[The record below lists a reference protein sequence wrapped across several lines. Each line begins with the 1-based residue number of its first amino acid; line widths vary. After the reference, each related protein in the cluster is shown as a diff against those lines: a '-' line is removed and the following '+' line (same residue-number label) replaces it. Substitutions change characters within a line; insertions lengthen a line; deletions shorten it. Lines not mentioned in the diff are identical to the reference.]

1 MKIKTKYPRFESDF
15 LENLL
20 MCRGITDTSAYIKP
34 DSSSLE
40 DPHNLCN
47 WEKGVSLIRET
58 LEANGTIGLIV
69 DPDCDGYTSATI
81 IWQYLHRLNDNVQIT
96 YHIHSGKQHGISD
109 MMDVLLEKKYSLLI
123 CPDSSSND
131 YPYHKELSVIGT
143 KILVLDHHMADG
155 EFSENAVIINNQ
167 LSPEYKNKELTG
179 AGVVFQFCRL
189 LDEEFD
195 CNYANDY
202 IDLAALGI
210 CGDMGSLINLEN
222 RFITS
227 YGFNHLNNRM
237 FIALADKQAYSMKY
251 AVNYIGVAF
260 YIVPLIN
267 AMIRV
272 GTDEEKEN
280 LFSAFIK
287 GDEKIPSKKRGAK
300 GELERRCI
308 ESTRECTNAKN
319 RQGGILDKA
328 ETAIEVKIYKED
340 LLSNKILVIALDDD
354 LDFPSELN
362 GLLAMRMSAKF
373 KKPTL
378 IGRVGS
384 DGELRG
390 SIRGINDS
398 PLEDFRS
405 FLLQSG
411 LFDFV
416 EGHPNAAG
424 YGILEKRVDK
434 LLEYSNKALE
444 KVDFNEGAYEVDF
457 YCQYDDV
464 NLKQIIFETGMSD
477 NLWGQSCPEPKI
489 CIDNI
494 PLSLKDIEIIGQK
507 KDTIKFTIKGVSYV
521 YFKANGFI
529 EKISEGEIPSHF
541 YLTVIGKPNIN
552 EWGGRQAPQ
561 ILIESVEIIENE
573 YQF

>member
-1 MKIKTKYPRFESDF
+1 MKIKTKCPRFESDF

-20 MCRGITDTSAYIKP
+20 MYRGITDTSAYIKP

-40 DPHNLCN
+40 DSHNLCN

-58 LEANGTIGLIV
+58 LETNGTIGLIV

-109 MMDVLLEKKYSLLI
+109 MIDVLLEKKYSLLI

-131 YPYHKELSVIGT
+131 YPYHEELSVIGT
-143 KILVLDHHMADG
+143 KVLVLDHHMADG

-167 LSPEYKNKELTG
+167 LSPKYKNKELTG

-189 LDEEFD
+189 LDEEFN

-251 AVNYIGVAF
+251 IVNYIGVAF

-267 AMIRV
+267 AIVRV

-280 LFSAFIK
+280 LFAAFIK
-287 GDEKIPSKKRGAK
+287 GDERIPSKKRGAK
-300 GELERRCI
+300 GTLERRCV
-308 ESTRECTNAKN
+308 ESVRECTNAKN
-319 RQGGILDKA
+319 RQAGILDRA
-328 ETAIEVKIYKED
+328 ETTIEAKIYKED
-340 LLSNKILVIALDDD
+340 LLSNKILIITLDDS

-378 IGRVGS
+378 IGRVGN

-398 PLEDFRS
+398 PLEDFRT
-405 FLLQSG
+405 FLLQSE

-424 YGILEKRVDK
+424 YGISERKVEK
-434 LLEYSNKALE
+434 LLEYSNQELK

-457 YCQYDDV
+457 FCQYDDSE
-464 NLKQIIFETGMSD
+464 LKQIIFQTGTD
-477 NLWGQSCPEPKI
+477 GDLWGQGCPEPKI
-489 CIDNI
+489 CVDSI
-494 PLSLKDIEIIGQK
+494 PLSLGDIEIIGQK
-507 KDTIKFTIKGVSYV
+507 KDTIKFTKNGIVYV
-521 YFKANGFI
+521 YFKANDFI
-529 EKISEGEIPSHF
+529 EQISSGEIPQHF
-541 YLTVIGKPNIN
+541 FLIVVGKPNIN
-552 EWGGRQAPQ
+552 EWGGKQIPQ
-561 ILIESVEIIENE
+561 VLIEKAEVIEEE
-573 YQF
+573 YTF